1 MNKTRWLI
9 PMFGLLFGLVSC
21 WSVARAQDVVLVANK
36 GVKITEIRNSDLR
49 AIFTGEALPSRA
61 IRMRAANWKR
71 RSIYWV
77 NRK

>member
-36 GVKITEIRNSDLR
+36 GVKISEIRNSDCAR
-49 AIFTGEALPSRA
+49 FLPA
-61 IRMRAANWKR
+61 KKLDMRTAPMPCQ
-71 RSIYWV
+71 
-77 NRK
+77 